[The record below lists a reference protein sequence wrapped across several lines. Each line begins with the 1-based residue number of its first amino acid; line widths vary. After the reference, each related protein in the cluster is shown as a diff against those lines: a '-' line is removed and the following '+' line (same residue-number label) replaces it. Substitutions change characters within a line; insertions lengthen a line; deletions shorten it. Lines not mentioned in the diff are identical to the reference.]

1 MYTLHTLHRISLLS
15 RSIFKGRMLAV
26 LKTRTTREPNVPLS
40 FRIPF
45 TQLQEIED
53 AVRAEA
59 RRHRTDLVEFIWNW
73 AWSEYKKAG
82 SLQALLG
89 GTRTRRYSRR
99 VSEELQD
106 QLYTALG
113 TILERAPSAVIDDVA
128 RTLTSRAGKY
138 GSEK

>member
-1 MYTLHTLHRISLLS
+1 MPTT
-15 RSIFKGRMLAV
+15 KP
-26 LKTRTTREPNVPLS
+26 TRELNVPLS
-40 FRIPF
+40 FRIPLS
-45 TQLQEIED
+45 QLEEIEE
-53 AVRAEA
+53 AVRKEA
-59 RRHRTDLVEFIWNW
+59 RRYRTDLLEFIWGW
-73 AWSEYKKAG
+73 AWGEYKKAG

-113 TILERAPSAVIDDVA
+113 TILERAPSAVIEDIG
-128 RTLTSRAGKY
+128 RTLTARAGKY

>member
-1 MYTLHTLHRISLLS
+1 MFSLTIS
-15 RSIFKGRMLAV
+15 RMPTA
-26 LKTRTTREPNVPLS
+26 KREVNVPLS
-40 FRIPF
+40 FRIPLS
-45 TQLQEIED
+45 QLHEIED
-53 AVRAEA
+53 AVRKEA
-59 RRHRTDLVEFIWNW
+59 RRYRTDLLEFVWNW
-73 AWSEYKKAG
+73 AWGEYKKAG

-113 TILERAPSAVIDDVA
+113 TILERAPSTVIDEVT